1 MTIKKAVYTEHVER
15 YFDCPY
21 CGMLISDNGT
31 ASNVDTIVA
40 GLPVICPHCDKIVL
54 VTGGN

>member
-1 MTIKKAVYTEHVER
+1 MKSVRYTEQVER

-21 CGMLISDNGT
+21 CDELISDNGT
-31 ASNVDTIVA
+31 AGNVDTILSGDV
-40 GLPVICPHCDKIVL
+40 VVCPKCGKEIR